1 MVFYLGENQHLQ
13 CRYLEIDFDHEIG
26 LYEKILLN
34 HEMTGQIL
42 EMIICGDD
50 YEIIRAIYMII

>member
-1 MVFYLGENQHLQ
+1 MVFYLGENQHPQ
-13 CRYLEIDFDHEIG
+13 CHYLEIDFDHEIG

-42 EMIICGDD
+42 EMIICGD
-50 YEIIRAIYMII
+50 EPMILVIMHSES